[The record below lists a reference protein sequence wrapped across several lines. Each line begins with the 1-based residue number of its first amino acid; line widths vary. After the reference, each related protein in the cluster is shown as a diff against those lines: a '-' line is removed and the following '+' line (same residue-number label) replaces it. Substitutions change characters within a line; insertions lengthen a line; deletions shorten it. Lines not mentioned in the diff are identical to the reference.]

1 MSKLVL
7 LSSVQLRHTISR
19 LSYQLIEN
27 HGDFEDTVIIGL
39 QPRGILLSKRI
50 VTEVERIL
58 GHSITSGTLD
68 ATFYRDDFRHHKGP
82 IIPKTSDLNFPIENK
97 KVILVDDVLF
107 TGRTIRAG
115 MDALLD
121 FGRPSL
127 VELLVLIDRRYS
139 RQVPVQP
146 DFTGRVIDTISSE
159 KVKVEW
165 QETDGNDQVIL
176 YSQATSE

>member
-27 HGDFEDTVIIGL
+27 HGNFEDSVIVGL
-39 QPRGILLSKRI
+39 QPRGVVFSKRI
-50 VTEVERIL
+50 VAEVESIL

-127 VELLVLIDRRYS
+127 VELVVLIDRRYA

-165 QETDGNDQVIL
+165 KESEGIDQVIL
-176 YSQATSE
+176 FSQDITE